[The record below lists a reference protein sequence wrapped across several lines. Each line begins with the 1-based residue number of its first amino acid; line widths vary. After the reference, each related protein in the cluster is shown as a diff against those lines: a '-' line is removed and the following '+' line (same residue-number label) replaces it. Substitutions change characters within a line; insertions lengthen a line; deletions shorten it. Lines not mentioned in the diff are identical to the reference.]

1 MKVFQVLEDCE
12 IRRPNSTAT
21 KLEKDNFYISSDAL
35 LNQMKLFA
43 PAAIGIEIPFKE
55 IYREYNGED
64 LNNKSILMIRHG
76 GGGDILFMSTGIKE
90 LYRKFPKADISVAIS
105 DQYFCL
111 VEGESE
117 INCTY
122 SIPIKLSDWNNYHY
136 HITFEGLIE
145 NNPDASK
152 YNAYDLF
159 MAKMGLN
166 IKEVLPKNKIPQISL
181 SGFKLNQIKSEISQL
196 QDPNVKR
203 VGIQVSSSSPV
214 RNYPA
219 YGLVRLAKH
228 LIDRDFEIY
237 LFGGKAQES
246 LIISMVKSLGSKSF
260 NVSSNSL
267 SKSIHIAHYMDYFVA
282 PDSMFVHIG
291 AALRKPVLG
300 IYGPFPSKSRMMYLP
315 RCVGIDANTA
325 CSPCFIHSHNSCPR
339 GNPSPCFSLITPEVL
354 IAGMDRLIELNEKSK
369 EGK

>member
-12 IRRPNSTAT
+12 IRRPNSSVT
-21 KLEKDNFYISSDAL
+21 KLQKDNFYISSDAL

-64 LNNKSILMIRHG
+64 LNNKSVLMMRSG

-90 LYRKFPKADISVAIS
+90 LCRKFPSADISVAIS

-111 VEGESE
+111 VEREKE
-117 INCTY
+117 INKVF
-122 SIPIKLSDWNNYHY
+122 SLPIKLSDWNNFHY
-136 HITFEGLIE
+136 HIIFEGIIE
-145 NNPDASK
+145 NNLEASK

-159 MAKMGLN
+159 MIKMSLN
-166 IKEVLPKNKIPQISL
+166 VKEILPKNKIPQISL
-181 SGFKLNQIKSEISQL
+181 SEPMLKQVKNNISQL

-203 VGIQVSSSSPV
+203 VGIQVSSSSPI

-246 LIISMVKSLGSKSF
+246 LIFSMIKSLGSKSF
-260 NVSSNSL
+260 NMASNSL
-267 SKSIHIAHYMDYFVA
+267 DKSIHIAHYMDYFVA

-291 AALRKPVLG
+291 AALGKPVLG
-300 IYGPFPSKSRMMYLP
+300 IYGPFPSKSRMLYFP
-315 RCVGIDANTA
+315 KCIGIDANTA

-354 IAGMDRLIELNEKSK
+354 IAGMDRLIELNTKSK
-369 EGK
+369 EE